1 MQETFRGHKPQGS
14 EDLASPT
21 RVSPRRPHPG
31 PLALGSSSTGS
42 LCPAAQW
49 PSDLA
54 GPFGSQ

>member
-31 PLALGSSSTGS
+31 PLAPGLKFNGFAVPSS
-42 LCPAAQW
+42 AAV
-49 PSDLA
+49 
-54 GPFGSQ
+54 